1 MGDIAGDITGLIG
14 RTPLL
19 RLNRIAA
26 DHPGMVVVKMES
38 FNPLSSVKDRIALSM
53 IRDAGEKGLLSQKTV
68 LVEPTSGNTGIAL
81 AYISAV
87 KGYKLILAMP
97 ETMSLE
103 RRSLLRALGA
113 NLVLTPGEDGMPGA
127 VRKAE
132 EIASETPHSLILQQF
147 KNPANPA
154 AHFRTT
160 GPEIWAGTD
169 GRVDMLIAGVGTGG
183 TITGTGRYLK
193 NMKSAIKLVAVEPAA
208 SPVLSGGQKGPHKIQ
223 GIGPGFV
230 PEILDLDIIDEI
242 VAVSDDEAVRMAR
255 RLAQEEGIFA
265 GISSGANVAAA
276 LRVADRPE
284 NKGKLIVTFICDTG
298 ERYLS
303 TPVFSQV

>member
-132 EIASETPHSLILQQF
+132 EIASGTPHSLILQQF